1 MLRQRIIHGRI
12 IVFPV
17 GQAVMKNKILVLD
30 DDPDILEIIS
40 YILTDKGYEVVSLS
54 SGEEIFQTIRQ
65 FSPDLVLMDVMLGE
79 MDGRIICNHLKNGKD
94 TAALPVILISAS
106 HNLAASLRQ
115 EGAPNDF
122 IAKPF
127 DIDRLLQKVEGFLV
141 A

>member
-1 MLRQRIIHGRI
+1 
-12 IVFPV
+12 
-17 GQAVMKNKILVLD
+17 MKNKILVLD